1 MDHKQIQRA
10 WERFVCGGAT
20 PTGVRRAVAAS
31 WQRSHDHDVV
41 IERTM
46 APLAQEAEIYRHR
59 SQCCALVNAA
69 QPVFSRSSALLSDA
83 DAMLILTDTT
93 GLILET
99 QGDERVIDAGRSVH
113 LEHGGRWR
121 EADIGTNAIGTAV
134 AMSRPVQI
142 HGAEHFCSEIQKW
155 TCAASPV
162 RHPVDNEVLGIVD
175 ISGPASKFSPQSL
188 ALAVSISHHI
198 EDVLARGA
206 LFERERLLHRSLL
219 KAAHWANEEMIV
231 IDRRGAIVHVSDHAL
246 RTIQSDRPEILVNSA
261 IPILRTLPSS
271 QWPGKLSE
279 LFPHASV
286 ELVADEASDIGA
298 IVVLRTR
305 RGLPAD
311 SGRANAVGSRIA
323 KRPAKASCLAE
334 DPQSSPR
341 RPGLS
346 DMIADDPKMRA
357 IVQRV
362 ERAATRAMPILILG
376 ETGTGKEQLARYAHA
391 ASGRKGVFV
400 PVNCAALPESLVEA
414 ELFGYADGAFTGA
427 RRGGA
432 TGLVKQADGGT
443 LFLDEIGDMPIAL
456 QAVLLRFLD
465 DWTVRPI
472 GGAPT
477 RADIFLVSATN
488 RPLDK
493 AIADGRF
500 RSDLLYRLNTLEVTL
515 PQLSERCDF
524 AAIARHL
531 LASIDPGCEITT
543 AAAERLAAR
552 PWPGNIRE
560 LRNIL
565 TRYTLTVSA
574 GIIDEAAI
582 GSISAAKEAPPPRP
596 SGSLHD
602 IESAHVLTA
611 YTNAA
616 GNISEVARR
625 LGISRNTVYRILE
638 QSKSRQSSM

>member
-1 MDHKQIQRA
+1 MDHKQVQRA
-10 WERFVCGGAT
+10 WERFVSGGVA
-20 PTGVRRAVAAS
+20 PVGVRQAVAAS
-31 WQRSHDHDVV
+31 WQRCHDHDVV

-46 APLAQEAEIYRHR
+46 APLVQEAEIYRHR
-59 SQCCALVNAA
+59 SQCCSLVNAA
-69 QPVFSRSSALLSDA
+69 QPVFSRSSPLLADA
-83 DAMLILTDTT
+83 DAMLILTDTS

-113 LEHGGRWR
+113 LEHGGRWC

-155 TCAASPV
+155 TCAAAPV
-162 RHPVDNEVLGIVD
+162 RHPIDHEILGIVD

-188 ALAVSISHHI
+188 AFAVSISHHV
-198 EDVLARGA
+198 EDLLARAA
-206 LFERERLLHRSLL
+206 LLERERLLYRSLL
-219 KAAHWANEEMIV
+219 KAAHWSNEEMIV
-231 IDRRGAIVHVSDHAL
+231 IDRRGSFVNVTGDAL
-246 RTIQSDRPEILVNSA
+246 RTIQCDQPDILVDAA
-261 IPILRTLPSS
+261 IPMLKTLPTS

-279 LFPHASV
+279 LFPHACV
-286 ELVADEASDIGA
+286 ELVTDGATDIGA
-298 IVVLRTR
+298 IMVSRGR
-305 RGLPAD
+305 RGSRSD
-311 SGRANAVGSRIA
+311 RGRANAVGSRVA
-323 KRPAKASCLAE
+323 GRWGKASALAG
-334 DPQSSPR
+334 DTRLPVPPS
-341 RPGLS
+341 RPLG
-346 DMIADDPKMRA
+346 MIADDPKVRL

-362 ERAATRAMPILILG
+362 ERAALRAMPILILG
-376 ETGTGKEQLARYAHA
+376 ETGTGKEQLARHAHA
-391 ASGRKGVFV
+391 ASGRKGAFV
-400 PVNCAALPESLVEA
+400 PVNCAALPESLIEA

-432 TGLVKQADGGT
+432 VGMVKEADGGT

-472 GGAPT
+472 GGAAT
-477 RADIFLVSATN
+477 KADIFLVSATN
-488 RPLDK
+488 RPLEK

-500 RSDLLYRLNTLEVTL
+500 RADLLYRLNTLEVTL
-515 PQLSERCDF
+515 PQLSERRDF
-524 AAIARHL
+524 AAIARRL
-531 LASIDPGCEITT
+531 LAGIDPDCEITT

-560 LRNIL
+560 LRNVL
-565 TRYTLTVSA
+565 TRYTLTASA
-574 GIIDEAAI
+574 GVIDETTVGNI
-582 GSISAAKEAPPPRP
+582 GAAKEAPLTVP

-611 YTNAA
+611 YTSAA

-638 QSKSRQSSM
+638 QSKAR

>member
-10 WERFVCGGAT
+10 WERFVSSGAA
-20 PTGVRRAVAAS
+20 PAGVRKAVAAS

-41 IERTM
+41 IERAM

-59 SQCCALVNAA
+59 SQCCSLVNAA
-69 QPVFSRSSALLSDA
+69 RSVFSRSSPLLNDA

-155 TCAASPV
+155 TCAAAPI
-162 RHPVDNEVLGIVD
+162 RHPIDHEVLGIVD

-188 ALAVSISHHI
+188 AFAVSISHHL
-198 EDVLARGA
+198 EDLLAREV
-206 LFERERLLHRSLL
+206 LFERERLLLRSLL
-219 KAAHWANEEMIV
+219 KAARWANEEIVV
-231 IDRRGAIVHVSDHAL
+231 IDRRGAIVHVSSRAL
-246 RTIQSDRPEILVNSA
+246 RSIQNDRPELLVDSA
-261 IPILRTLPSS
+261 IPMLRAIPTS
-271 QWPGKLSE
+271 QWPGTLNE

-286 ELVADEASDIGA
+286 ELVRDDASDIGA
-298 IVVLRTR
+298 IMVLHAR
-305 RGLPAD
+305 RGRPAD
-311 SGRANAVGSRIA
+311 GGRVDTAGSRIA
-323 KRPAKASCLAE
+323 RRPATASRLA
-334 DPQSSPR
+334 DDTQSSPH
-341 RPGLS
+341 RPAQS
-346 DMIADDPKMRA
+346 VMIADDPKMRA

-362 ERAATRAMPILILG
+362 ERAAARTMPILILG
-376 ETGTGKEQLARYAHA
+376 ETGTGKEQLARHAHA
-391 ASGRKGVFV
+391 ASGRKGTFV

-414 ELFGYADGAFTGA
+414 ELFGYVDGAFTGA
-427 RRGGA
+427 RRGGSI
-432 TGLVKQADGGT
+432 GLVREADGGT
-443 LFLDEIGDMPIAL
+443 LFLDEIGDMPIGL
-456 QAVLLRFLD
+456 QAILLRFLD

-472 GGAPT
+472 GGAGT
-477 RADIFLVSATN
+477 KVDIFLVSATN
-488 RPLDK
+488 RPLER
-493 AIADGRF
+493 AIAEGRF

-515 PQLSERCDF
+515 PQLFERHDF

-531 LASIDPGCEITT
+531 LAGIDPGCEITT
-543 AAAERLAAR
+543 AATERLAAR

-565 TRYTLTVSA
+565 TRYTLTASA
-574 GIIDEAAI
+574 GIIDETTI
-582 GSISAAKEAPPPRP
+582 GSITAANEAPPT
-596 SGSLHD
+596 SLSISLQD

-611 YTNAA
+611 YNGAA

-638 QSKSRQSSM
+638 QSRSRQGGV